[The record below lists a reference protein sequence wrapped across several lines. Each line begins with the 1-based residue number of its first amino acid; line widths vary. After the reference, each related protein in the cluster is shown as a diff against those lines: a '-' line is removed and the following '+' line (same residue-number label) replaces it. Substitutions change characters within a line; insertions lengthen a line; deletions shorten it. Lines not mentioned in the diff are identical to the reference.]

1 MPDFLLWWGRGRE
14 TGGVFLS
21 SFCLTAFVYSPLMK
35 PTNVSKQRYR
45 PVTRYT
51 SQSSVLGNHFPFAL
65 GQPMSVLNPVCSSYS
80 HQLSCSFISLAH
92 WVSPYFLGENFLEE
106 WMRDEG
112 LKWSVQRVAAAAVT
126 KSRNTSVSSEAEW
139 ETPYPCYL
147 SNPSDARCSWPWVT
161 GANHEFTMGLCLEF
175 WMCVQTFIVLFSLEK
190 LDIFLSRF
198 PWGRGGCSQ
207 LVKTRNTNPSQLE
220 VLDTAA
226 VQRAWV
232 TLLIMPEHP
241 LSPILLLVLNFFLK

>member
-1 MPDFLLWWGRGRE
+1 MLVNSATDLSQDILPKALCSE
-14 TGGVFLS
+14 T
-21 SFCLTAFVYSPLMK
+21 TSPL
-35 PTNVSKQRYR
+35 PLASQWACSIQSVPHILTNS
-45 PVTRYT
+45 PA
-51 SQSSVLGNHFPFAL
+51 VLFPW
-65 GQPMSVLNPVCSSYS
+65 
-80 HQLSCSFISLAH
+80 LAEFH
-92 WVSPYFLGENFLEE
+92 LIFLEKIF
-106 WMRDEG
+106 WRNGWGMKAWNGR
-112 LKWSVQRVAAAAVT
+112 SVQRVAAAAVT
-126 KSRNTSVSSEAEW
+126 KSRNASVSSEAEW
-139 ETPYPCYL
+139 ETPDPCYR

-161 GANHEFTMGLCLEF
+161 GANHEFTMGLCLGF

-190 LDIFLSRF
+190 LNIFLSRF

-232 TLLIMPEHP
+232 TLLIMAEHP